1 MTKTREYYRKC
12 PINLTHPTTRTA
24 SNPVLCSVVCSKKS
38 GTVHKV
44 LAANK
49 NAKALGSDRRDEM
62 RYALRAKISQKD
74 YVDKEMKHYHYGK
87 AGVISNGQL
96 MMNGAPAGALNQHG
110 ANGYSPGMDPRAQG
124 ADVAT

>member
-1 MTKTREYYRKC
+1 M
-12 PINLTHPTTRTA
+12 
-24 SNPVLCSVVCSKKS
+24 
-38 GTVHKV
+38 

-87 AGVISNGQL
+87 AGVISNGNL
-96 MMNGAPAGALNQHG
+96 MMNGAPAGAL
-110 ANGYSPGMDPRAQG
+110 
-124 ADVAT
+124 